1 MPSQQLS
8 LSGRRTVLMCQVCMA
23 SMLASSVGPSKT
35 LFTVAVEHMYSV
47 PARLTPS
54 RRTVLPAPSTSWLP
68 RTVSAFAERPVEPAA
83 PLVPAAPILPAAP
96 LVPAAPVVPAVPA
109 LPAAPVVPAMPA
121 LPAVPALPAEP
132 VVPPASDGAV
142 GAAAQPYA
150 ASDAARARANRTDH
164 GTE

>member
-47 PARLTPS
+47 PARLMPS

-68 RTVSAFAERPVEPAA
+68 CTVRAFIARPVAPAA
-83 PLVPAAPILPAAP
+83 PVVPAA
-96 LVPAAPVVPAVPA
+96 PAAPVVPAVPV
-109 LPAAPVVPAMPA
+109 LPAAPVVPA
-121 LPAVPALPAEP
+121 VP
-132 VVPPASDGAV
+132 DGAV
-142 GAAAQPYA
+142 GAAAQPHA
-150 ASDAARARANRTDH
+150 ASDATSARANRTDH